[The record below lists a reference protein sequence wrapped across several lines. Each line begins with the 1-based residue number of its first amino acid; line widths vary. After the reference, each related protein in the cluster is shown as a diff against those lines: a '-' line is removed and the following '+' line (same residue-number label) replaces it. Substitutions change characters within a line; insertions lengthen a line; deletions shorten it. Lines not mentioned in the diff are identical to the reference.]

1 MVSRSPIEQLK
12 HHLLAS
18 LGVAPALLLGACSSE
33 PPSDEEGGVTTS
45 PSSSATTLDDG
56 NDGTTSGGS
65 GVPPNP
71 TTGMT
76 TSPNPGDGDGDTGDG
91 DPGDGDG
98 DGGLELDVAPQPDL
112 PPLGDCTVTQTEPAA
127 LDEHP
132 ECPIVLDDGVC
143 WSNLY
148 WGCIEPEPGQS
159 CADTCRG
166 GNCIAD

>member
-1 MVSRSPIEQLK
+1 MVSRSAIEQLK

-18 LGVAPALLLGACSSE
+18 LGVAPALLLGACASE
-33 PPSDEEGGVTTS
+33 TPGDDEGGVTTN
-45 PSSSATTLDDG
+45 PSSSATTLDDGNDG

-76 TSPNPGDGDGDTGDG
+76 TSPDPDDG

-98 DGGLELDVAPQPDL
+98 DDGFKLDVAQDPDL
-112 PPLGDCTVTQTEPAA
+112 PPLGDCTVMQTEPAV

-132 ECPIVLDDGVC
+132 EGPARARLR
-143 WSNLY
+143 NRARA
-148 WGCIEPEPGQS
+148 P
-159 CADTCRG
+159 
-166 GNCIAD
+166 